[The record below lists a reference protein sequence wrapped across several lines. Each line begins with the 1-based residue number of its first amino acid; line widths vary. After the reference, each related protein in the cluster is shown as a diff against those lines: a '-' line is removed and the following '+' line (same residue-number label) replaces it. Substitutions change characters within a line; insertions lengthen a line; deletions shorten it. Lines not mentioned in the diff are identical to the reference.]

1 MKKSIISTVVLMLV
15 CLIASAQTT
24 NTTNPQAKAIVDRAI
39 AEISKNA
46 YEGKYTIQFAGPDEK
61 TKQTVKGEVR
71 LWKEKFYYRLADVEM
86 FYDGKTEWTYI
97 RDLNEVSITN
107 PTPEELGNDSPMQMM
122 KGYGKSHRVDF
133 DPNASDDNYYY
144 VSIYPTNHSLDY
156 FRIQFVINKKTNLLR
171 SIKLSQRNG
180 DRITLSFEALTVIAV
195 PTLDLFTFSKEAHPK
210 VTVSDLR

>member
-1 MKKSIISTVVLMLV
+1 MKKSLISMVALMFV
-15 CLIASAQTT
+15 CLAASAQVT

-61 TKQTVKGEVR
+61 IKQTVKGGVK

-97 RDLNEVSITN
+97 RDLNEVSITQ
-107 PTPEELGNDSPMQMM
+107 PTPQELGNDSPMQMM
-122 KGYGKSHRVDF
+122 RGYGKSHRVDF
-133 DPNASDDNYYY
+133 DPEPSDDNYYY
-144 VSIYPTNHSLDY
+144 VSIYPTNHSLEY
-156 FRIQFVINKKTNLLR
+156 FRIQFVISKKTYLLH

-180 DRITLSFEALTVIAV
+180 DRIKLSFDALTVIPQ
-195 PTLDLFTFSKEAHPK
+195 PTVEMFTFSKEAHPK